1 MTVPRLHVVTDDKVL
16 AAPWFRSRARDL
28 LQRHGPR
35 IALHLRGP
43 RTPAA
48 QLLTLAE
55 SIATASRDSGGLLL
69 VNDRADVALAA
80 AVDGVHAGQRSIPLA
95 ALRTLAPQWL
105 IGASVHSVQEAVAA
119 TGAAGADFLLVG
131 TVWSS
136 ASHPGR
142 EGAGPE
148 LVRQVA
154 AAVDVPVI
162 AIGGLTPERAMTA
175 CSAGAAGV
183 AVISGVWRDD
193 DPARAAGRYLEAM
206 TSRAGVE

>member
-1 MTVPRLHVVTDDKVL
+1 MTVPGLHVVTDDEVL
-16 AAPWFRSRARDL
+16 AAPGFRTHARDL
-28 LQRHGPR
+28 LERHGSR

-43 RTPAA
+43 HTPAA
-48 QLLTLAE
+48 QLLMLAE
-55 SIATASRDSGGLLL
+55 SLAPAATDSGGLLL

-80 AVDGVHAGQRSIPLA
+80 AVDGVQAGQRSIPLG
-95 ALRTLAPQWL
+95 ALRTLAPDWL
-105 IGASVHSVQEAVAA
+105 IGASVHSVEEAVA
-119 TGAAGADFLLVG
+119 AAGADFLLAG

-142 EGAGPE
+142 EGAGPD

-154 AAVDVPVI
+154 AAVHVPVI
-162 AIGGLTPERAMTA
+162 AIGGVTPERARAA

-183 AVISGVWRDD
+183 AVLSGVWREDV
-193 DPARAAGRYLEAM
+193 PARAAGRYLEAM